1 MTESLIYLIYNIYL
15 IYMNT
20 IAKAKKQEYIKGKDK
35 NQGSIVIGP
44 LFPGYGVTLGN
55 SFRRVLL
62 SSLPGAAPVG
72 IKIKGVDHEF
82 TTIPNVKEDVLEI
95 ILKLKELRIKVFSK
109 ETEKLELKI
118 HGKKQVT
125 AADFKKNAQVE
136 IANPKLK
143 ICQITDMSGSIN
155 LELSVEP
162 GLGYATIESRAGD
175 TTEKKEKE
183 IGYIEMDSIFTP
195 VLKAG
200 ISVDNVRVGKMTNWD
215 RLTIDI
221 ITDGTLTPEEAFEKS
236 VDILIEQFKALAG
249 GEKTESGKEKTESPS
264 ASLGTGRKQKAGEDE
279 SDDEQIVETKH
290 ASSDKDKSEDDAED
304 KEVDVKT
311 GKTKI
316 DIEEDGEKKEDKKE
330 EPKKKGGRPKKG
342 D

>member
-1 MTESLIYLIYNIYL
+1 
-15 IYMNT
+15 MNT
-20 IAKAKKQEYIKGKDK
+20 IALAKKQDYISGKDK
-35 NQGSIVIGP
+35 NQGSIIIEP

-55 SFRRVLL
+55 SLRRVLL
-62 SSLPGAAPVG
+62 SSLSGAAPVG

-109 ETEKLELKI
+109 ETEKLELKV

-155 LELSVEP
+155 LELQVEQ
-162 GLGYATIESRAGD
+162 GRGYTTIESRAGESQ
-175 TTEKKEKE
+175 EKKEKE

-221 ITDGTLTPEEAFEKS
+221 ITDGTITPEEAFEQS
-236 VDILIEQFKALAG
+236 VAILLEQFAALVG
-249 GEKTESGKEKTESPS
+249 GSEEKTEN
-264 ASLGTGRKQKAGEDE
+264 RKQKTDSEKGENRKQKGEKDE
-279 SDDEQIVETKH
+279 SDVEEIVETRRGV
-290 ASSDKDKSEDDAED
+290 SEDKDDSEKEPSSAKATAD
-304 KEVDVKT
+304 KD
-311 GKTKI
+311 
-316 DIEEDGEKKEDKKE
+316 
-330 EPKKKGGRPKKG
+330 EPKKKRGRPKKES
-342 D
+342 

>member
-1 MTESLIYLIYNIYL
+1 
-15 IYMNT
+15 MNT
-20 IAKAKKQEYIKGKDK
+20 IAKAKKQDYISGKDK
-35 NQGSIVIGP
+35 NQGSIIIEP

-55 SFRRVLL
+55 SLRRVLL

-82 TTIPNVKEDVLEI
+82 MTIPNVKEDVLEI

-109 ETEKLELKI
+109 ETEKLELKV

-143 ICQITDMSGSIN
+143 ICQISDMSGSIN
-155 LELSVEP
+155 LELQVEQ
-162 GLGYATIESRAGD
+162 GRGYTTIESRAGESQ
-175 TTEKKEKE
+175 EKKEKE
-183 IGYIEMDSIFTP
+183 IGCIEMDSIFTP

-221 ITDGTLTPEEAFEKS
+221 ITDGTITPEEAFEQS
-236 VDILIEQFKALAG
+236 VAILIEQFGALVGKQTTDDRQQTADS
-249 GEKTESGKEKTESPS
+249 EKTESRQQTADSEKTEN
-264 ASLGTGRKQKAGEDE
+264 RKQKADSEKTENRKQKADKDG
-279 SDDEQIVETKH
+279 SDVEEIVEAKH
-290 ASSDKDKSEDDAED
+290 ASSDDE
-304 KEVDVKT
+304 
-311 GKTKI
+311 
-316 DIEEDGEKKEDKKE
+316 E
-330 EPKKKGGRPKKG
+330 EPKKKRGRPKKG
-342 D
+342 E